1 MSAMMCDTSWTIVP
15 GACRPGSATWSSA
28 GPTSL
33 RTRMVIIVTVGHR
46 RGEETEYRDEA

>member
-1 MSAMMCDTSWTIVP
+1 MSAMITDTGWAIVP
-15 GACRPGSATWSSA
+15 GACRPRPATWNSA

-33 RTRMVIIVTVGHR
+33 RTRIVIILTVGHR